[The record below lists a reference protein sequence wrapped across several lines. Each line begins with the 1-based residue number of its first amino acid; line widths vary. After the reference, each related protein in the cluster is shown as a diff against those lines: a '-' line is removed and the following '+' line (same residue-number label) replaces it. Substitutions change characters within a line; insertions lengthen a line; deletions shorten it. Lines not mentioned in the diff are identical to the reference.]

1 MVWELSAMSHGRV
14 RRLVSDKA
22 ATITAFAANAAN
34 SVQYR
39 KGQYRKVLL
48 SGAFTVLAV
57 VAAVP
62 ILISADMPS
71 VGANNTL
78 KCYDRA
84 GDYQPCPARANASLS
99 RSDGPTTA
107 SYRPASWAASA
118 LYLQESQA
126 TVAADQPAIAKTQAT
141 AVAEQPAVAKTQAT
155 AAAEQPP
162 IAKTNAPAAR
172 RIIALRRRTAAAMCG
187 RHLLPCVF
195 SALRRGVTHLAS
207 VAATES
213 GALRGRGF
221 KERYRPNDL

>member
-84 GDYQPCPARANASLS
+84 GDYQPCPARANASLAPLNA
-99 RSDGPTTA
+99 PTNA

-126 TVAADQPAIAKTQAT
+126 TVAA
-141 AVAEQPAVAKTQAT
+141 EQPAVAKTQAT
-155 AAAEQPP
+155 AAAEQPA
-162 IAKTNAPAAR
+162 ITKTNAPAAR
-172 RIIALRRRTAAAMCG
+172 RIIALRRRTAAAICG